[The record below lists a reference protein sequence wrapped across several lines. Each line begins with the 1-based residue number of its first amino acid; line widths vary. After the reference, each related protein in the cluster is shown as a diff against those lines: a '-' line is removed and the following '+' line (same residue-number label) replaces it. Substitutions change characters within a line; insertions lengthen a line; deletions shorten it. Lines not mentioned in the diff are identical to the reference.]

1 MNEKYKSLI
10 YREWKLV
17 KRFYIVRVL
26 LLLFFSLMMGGASL
40 YALSEPMDPPEA
52 AMLFKLIFLYF
63 PILGDAALA
72 GEDNGIYK
80 SDVATGWLRFSR
92 TLPLTAY
99 EMVVPGYILKGIAIL
114 VGMVMAFVTSIV
126 FCAATDFTYFVTAL
140 YAFFWVVNIAL
151 MRDLIM
157 NIFIMFAVKTE
168 NLKKVIEVGA
178 VTLLIGVLFV
188 TLYYTSKLASSQ
200 INGLVSEPAQEITEE
215 MEGFV
220 YIKLVD
226 ILTIPHFWGVI
237 GILIMFVLFFA
248 GFWVTL
254 KNHERRKA

>member
-26 LLLFFSLMMGGASL
+26 VLLFFALMMGGASL

-52 AMLFKLIFLYF
+52 AMLFKLTFLYW
-63 PILGDAALA
+63 PIFCDAALV

-80 SDVATGWLRFSR
+80 SDVANGWLRFSWA
-92 TLPLTAY
+92 LPLTAY

-126 FCAATDFTYFVTAL
+126 FCVATDFTYFATAL
-140 YAFFWVVNIAL
+140 YAFFWGVNIAL
-151 MRDLIM
+151 MRDLIIH
-157 NIFIMFAVKTE
+157 IFIMFAVKTDKV
-168 NLKKVIEVGA
+168 KKVIKVGT
-178 VTLLIGVLFV
+178 VTLLIGVLLV
-188 TLYYTSKLASSQ
+188 IVYYASKAASSQ
-200 INGLVSEPAQEITEE
+200 INGLVHAQEITGE

-226 ILTIPHFWGVI
+226 ILTISHFWGVI
-237 GILIMFVLFFA
+237 GILLMFVLFIA

-254 KNHERRKA
+254 KNYERRRA